1 MSEKKI
7 VARLTAVGV
16 IGNILLVAFKL
27 YAGIAGHSG
36 AMVSDAVHSLSD
48 VFATFIAFIGV
59 RLAQKGP
66 DRDHPYGHDRLEC
79 LASTAL
85 GVILLATGLGI
96 GWGGLQKIVA
106 GHYEDLAV
114 PGGIALAAAVVSIVV
129 KEGMFWYTRHYA
141 RKLNS
146 SAFMADAWHHRS
158 DALSS
163 VGSLIGIGGAMLGV
177 PVLEPVA
184 CVAICLCILKVAYD
198 ILKDAADKMLDTAC
212 GDSYEKSLGDFIRA
226 QDGVVSLDALRTR
239 KFGSKVY
246 IDAEISVDGSM
257 TLSDAHS
264 IAERVHNAVERKYPD
279 IKHIMIHENPAGANI
294 MKSAPRAD
302 EICQ

>member
-16 IGNILLVAFKL
+16 TGNILLVAFKL

-59 RLAQKGP
+59 KLAQKGP

-79 LASTAL
+79 LASTVL

-96 GWGGLQKIVA
+96 GWGGLQKIIA
-106 GHYEDLAV
+106 GHYESLAV
-114 PGGIALAAAVVSIVV
+114 PGGIALAAAIVSIVV

-198 ILKDAADKMLDTAC
+198 ILKDA
-212 GDSYEKSLGDFIRA
+212 
-226 QDGVVSLDALRTR
+226 
-239 KFGSKVY
+239 
-246 IDAEISVDGSM
+246 
-257 TLSDAHS
+257 
-264 IAERVHNAVERKYPD
+264 
-279 IKHIMIHENPAGANI
+279 
-294 MKSAPRAD
+294 
-302 EICQ
+302 

>member
-16 IGNILLVAFKL
+16 TGNILLVAFKL

-59 RLAQKGP
+59 KLAQKGP

-79 LASTAL
+79 LASTVL

-96 GWGGLQKIVA
+96 GWGGLQKIIA
-106 GHYEDLAV
+106 GHYENLAV
-114 PGGIALAAAVVSIVV
+114 PGGIALAAAIVSIVV

-212 GDSYEKSLGDFIRA
+212 GDSYEKSLADFIRA
-226 QDGVVSLDALRTR
+226 QAGVVSLDTLRTR

-264 IAERVHNAVERKYPD
+264 IAERVHNAVEHKYPD
-279 IKHIMIHENPAGANI
+279 IKHIMIHENPA
-294 MKSAPRAD
+294 SASA
-302 EICQ
+302 E